1 MMEPRFEIGQN
12 VKLVTSGKVGT
23 INKVIKGRSEYA
35 YKMMIDGSSR
45 VYAEKYLEPHVDNE
59 NEIIE
64 NMEAELFGDADDL
77 ALFET
82 WFRLKKPIE
91 GNLYSYLSS
100 RTLFNPYQF
109 KPLLKFISPS
119 SEERLFIADEVGVG
133 KTIETG
139 ILLMELLA
147 RGRIDRNQPVLIV
160 CPNVLGPKW

>member
-1 MMEPRFEIGQN
+1 MSFNPRFEIGQN

-82 WFRLKKPIE
+82 WFRLK
-91 GNLYSYLSS
+91 NL
-100 RTLFNPYQF
+100 
-109 KPLLKFISPS
+109 
-119 SEERLFIADEVGVG
+119 
-133 KTIETG
+133 
-139 ILLMELLA
+139 
-147 RGRIDRNQPVLIV
+147 
-160 CPNVLGPKW
+160 